1 MRSNRHS
8 RSAHL
13 RRRLLAFIAI
23 VVAALAVLVV
33 VTDSA
38 SDKPVTRVR
47 ALTTGV
53 ITNIGSNY
61 FTVRTAGS
69 RAGMLNRMTAAAT
82 RIQRQDWPYVWGGGH
97 AHAGVADIGVPG
109 HGNSQ
114 TSKGFDC
121 SGAVGDLLVAVGLYP
136 AGESLPNDAGIVDY
150 LLERHLIAPGP
161 GRGPASVTF
170 YDQLDTHIFMN
181 IGGRL
186 WGTGSGG
193 PAGDSNGGAGWLD
206 GSSEA
211 ASSSFKKY
219 HLRAAVLD
227 LKPGAGYSIT
237 YAYGSAGSGEL
248 TGLKRGD
255 PVNVT
260 ARAVGDGTMVAASI
274 AKGRVYLRHGQRY
287 IKQQRLARTPQH
299 MARV

>member
-1 MRSNRHS
+1 MSSNRQS
-8 RSAHL
+8 RPAH
-13 RRRLLAFIAI
+13 RRRLV
-23 VVAALAVLVV
+23 VVAAIVAAMVVVLVA

-53 ITNIGSNY
+53 ITNIGSSY
-61 FTVRTAGS
+61 FTIRTAGS
-69 RAGMLNRMTAAAT
+69 NAGMLNRITAAASH
-82 RIQRQDWPYVWGGGH
+82 IQRQDWPYVWGGGH
-97 AHAGVADIGVPG
+97 AHAGVADVGVPG

-136 AGESLPNDAGIVDY
+136 AGESLPDDAGIIDY
-150 LLERHLIAPGP
+150 LLEQHLIAPGP

-170 YDQLDTHIFMN
+170 YDQPGTHIFMN

-186 WGTGSGG
+186 WGTASGG

-211 ASSSFKKY
+211 SSPSFKEY
-219 HLRAAVLD
+219 HLRASVLD
-227 LKPGAGYSIT
+227 LRAGAGYSVA

-248 TGLKRGD
+248 TGLRRGD

-260 ARAVGDGTMVAASI
+260 ARAAGDGTMVATAV
-274 AKGRVYLRHGQRY
+274 AKGRVYRRHGQRY
-287 IKQQRLARTPQH
+287 IKQQPVARTPAH
-299 MARV
+299 MVGL